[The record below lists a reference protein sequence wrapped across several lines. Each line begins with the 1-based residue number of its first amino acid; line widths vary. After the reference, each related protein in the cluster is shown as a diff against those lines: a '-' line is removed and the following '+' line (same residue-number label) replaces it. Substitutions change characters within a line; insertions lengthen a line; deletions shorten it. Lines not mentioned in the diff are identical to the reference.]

1 MVRQGL
7 IAVFVMMFG
16 VVGCADA
23 QYGNGMGKQRR
34 GQRDGSCCGVAR
46 RGGDRGGPAA
56 RSAEGPA
63 CRGGPCAC
71 RPATA
76 TSRAPADAALAE
88 ALQAA
93 LVSEWENEEY
103 YALVIQKF
111 DASYPYENLIAAE
124 RRHAAAIGRLL
135 DIYGVS
141 KPTRP
146 DMKAESLPAT
156 LTEAT
161 SQAIASEEATV
172 RLYERLLAAEPP
184 SDVRAVF
191 ERMAEVSRDRHVP
204 ALKRALDAAGKK
216 VSG

>member
-23 QYGNGMGKQRR
+23 RYGNGMGQQRR
-34 GQRDGSCCGVAR
+34 GQRDRSCCGVAR
-46 RGGDRGGPAA
+46 HGGDRGGPAA
-56 RSAEGPA
+56 RPA
-63 CRGGPCAC
+63 CAGRPCAC
-71 RPATA
+71 QPATA
-76 TSRAPADAALAE
+76 ASRAPANAGLAE
-88 ALQAA
+88 ALRAA
-93 LVSEWENEEY
+93 LVSEWENEDY